1 MNQNDRDTSFDFL
14 DPIEKASA
22 SKYLQCSQCSTDR
35 KRSVKRTKK
44 RHQDH
49 VSKKHTITII
59 AKSND
64 DPNKKLFSI
73 LGKRNQ
79 SLEYIEHSAGLF
91 NYQDK
96 LIH

>member
-1 MNQNDRDTSFDFL
+1 MDQNDRDISLEFL
-14 DPIEKASA
+14 DEKAPTA
-22 SKYLQCSQCSTDR
+22 KYLQCSQCSTDK

-44 RHQDH
+44 SHQDH

-59 AKSND
+59 VKSND

>member
-1 MNQNDRDTSFDFL
+1 MNQNDRDTSLDFL
-14 DPIEKASA
+14 DPVEKASA
-22 SKYLQCSQCSTDR
+22 TKYLQCSQCSTDR

-49 VSKKHTITII
+49 VSKRHTTI